1 MKKSVVIPW
10 EKYQRLIAEAP
21 VETHT
26 YTKDR
31 IISTVPQKMRA
42 RAQALVDLLE
52 QTDISWNGHGE
63 FVCGEQ
69 CVQGSNICDLIK
81 CVLWNYKN
89 FKPKGYDDFVQALAT
104 NNIPETLIQ
113 NTQCRSDV
121 QQVKG
126 NSAKAWLTL

>member
-10 EKYQRLIAEAP
+10 EKYQRLIAEGPA
-21 VETHT
+21 ETYT

-31 IISTVPQKMRA
+31 IVSTVPQKMRA
-42 RAQALVDLLE
+42 RAQALVDLLG

-63 FVCGEQ
+63 FVHGEQ

-89 FKPKGYDDFVQALAT
+89 FKPKGYDEFVQALAT

-113 NTQCRSDV
+113 NIQCRSDV

-126 NSAKAWLTL
+126 ISVKAWLTL